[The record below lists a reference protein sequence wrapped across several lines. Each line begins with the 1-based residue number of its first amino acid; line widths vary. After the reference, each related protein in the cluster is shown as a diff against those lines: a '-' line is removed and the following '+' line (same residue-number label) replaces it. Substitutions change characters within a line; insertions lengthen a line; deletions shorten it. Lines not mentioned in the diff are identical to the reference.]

1 MINLLRWA
9 IRLAGLGALVLGV
22 LFWRGTFTGALHI
35 HMALGGIVA
44 LVLVIMAVCA
54 LVAGVRIPLA
64 IVSVVWAAATVYVGL
79 TQGSGHVVIEIVHLL
94 LGVGAIGMA
103 EALGGAMARR
113 KTLLGEA

>member
-1 MINLLRWA
+1 MINLLRWST
-9 IRLAGLGALVLGV
+9 RLAGLGALVLGV
-22 LFWRGTFTGALHI
+22 LFWRGMFTRALHI

-54 LVAGVRIPLA
+54 LVARVRIPLA

-79 TQGSGHVVIEIVHLL
+79 TQEDRLVIEIVHLL
-94 LGVGAIGMA
+94 LGVGAVGMA
-103 EALGGAMARR
+103 EALGGAIGRR